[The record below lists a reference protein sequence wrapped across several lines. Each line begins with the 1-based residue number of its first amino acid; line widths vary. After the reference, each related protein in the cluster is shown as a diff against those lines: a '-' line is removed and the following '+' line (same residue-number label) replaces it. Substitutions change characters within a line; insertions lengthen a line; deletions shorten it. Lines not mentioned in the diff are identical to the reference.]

1 LISASP
7 GSSPFAWNVSG
18 LSTGTQYQVRATV
31 VDDGTPSLCGVDAS
45 NANFTIA
52 IPGNEDRG
60 PIVVAGSPGIS
71 PNPIVPPTP
80 TALVATITDALTGG
94 SNVTA
99 AEWSAGGSAAP
110 AGTGTAMTGAF
121 GTVQVAVGANIDSNT
136 LPVGSTSLWI
146 RGQDSAGN
154 WGAAAELPVQ
164 VNGAATSVTFGDA
177 PVASFAIHQNYPNP
191 FTQDTR
197 VSFALPSA
205 TSVLL
210 DVYNVEGRLVR
221 NLYDGVAPAGR
232 HSVDWDGRDSAGKRV
247 SSGVYFYR
255 IVTDT
260 DQAERKMVI
269 LK

>member
-1 LISASP
+1 M
-7 GSSPFAWNVSG
+7 
-18 LSTGTQYQVRATV
+18 
-31 VDDGTPSLCGVDAS
+31 
-45 NANFTIA
+45 
-52 IPGNEDRG
+52 
-60 PIVVAGSPGIS
+60 
-71 PNPIVPPTP
+71 
-80 TALVATITDALTGG
+80 TD
-94 SNVTA
+94 
-99 AEWSAGGSAAP
+99 
-110 AGTGTAMTGAF
+110 AF